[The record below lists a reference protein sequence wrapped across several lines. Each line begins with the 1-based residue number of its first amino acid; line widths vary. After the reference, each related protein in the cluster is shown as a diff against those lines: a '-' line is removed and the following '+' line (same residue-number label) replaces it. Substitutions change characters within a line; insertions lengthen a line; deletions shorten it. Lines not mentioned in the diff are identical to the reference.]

1 MKKMATLSRIN
12 NNPSLYACTTSVPKY
27 VKVPINME
35 WDVSL
40 NAAIVEGFNTL
51 LSAMGKITQSP

>member
-1 MKKMATLSRIN
+1 MATLIN
-12 NNPSLYACTTSVPKY
+12 NNPSLYACTTRVPKY

-35 WDVSL
+35 WDVSHV
-40 NAAIVEGFNTL
+40 AIVGGFNTL